1 MVVRRRAVN
10 TSAQG
15 RDLELAVMAL
25 LRERGWTTMRS
36 AGSKGIADVV
46 ALPDYTLQVPGMR
59 LVLVQCKVS
68 NANIGPSDRADLTSL
83 AHRSN
88 ALPLVAT
95 RADRGTGTRVQ
106 YREATGMWVAFREL
120 TGPGPKDWTEWHP
133 PAPEGG

>member
-59 LVLVQCKVS
+59 LVLVQCKLTD
-68 NANIGPSDRADLTSL
+68 ANIGPESRADLTSL
-83 AHRSN
+83 AHRSC

-95 RADRGTGTRVQ
+95 RADRGIGTRVQ
-106 YREATGMWVAFREL
+106 YREATGMWIVFREL
-120 TGPGPKDWTEWHP
+120 TGPGPKDWRNWNP
-133 PAPEGG
+133 PPPEEG

>member
-1 MVVRRRAVN
+1 
-10 TSAQG
+10 
-15 RDLELAVMAL
+15 MAL

-59 LVLVQCKVS
+59 LVLVQCKLS
-68 NANIGPSDRADLTSL
+68 NANIGPADRLNLFHL
-83 AHRSN
+83 ARVAN

-106 YREATGMWVAFREL
+106 YREATGMWIVFRQL
-120 TGPGPKDWTEWHP
+120 TGAGVRDWHEWLP
-133 PAPEGG
+133 PVQAEDA